1 MNNII
6 FTYRTYTIN
15 NFNFTIFRTIEMNR
29 STNINDN
36 SISKGEINPNFN
48 DLCGENEDY
57 FDDQIAIK
65 DETNTWR
72 RNYFQ
77 YLQDNINTFN
87 KTELK
92 LD

>member
-1 MNNII
+1 MNNFI
-6 FTYRTYTIN
+6 FTSRTYTIN

-48 DLCGENEDY
+48 DLCGEKEDY
-57 FDDQIAIK
+57 FDDQIAIN

-77 YLQDNINTFN
+77 YLQDNINTFS

>member
-1 MNNII
+1 MNNIN
-6 FTYRTYTIN
+6 FTSETYKIN
-15 NFNFTIFRTIEMNR
+15 NFNFTIFRTIEKNN
-29 STNINDN
+29 STYLNDN
-36 SISKGEINPNFN
+36 SISKGEIDPNFY
-48 DLCGENEDY
+48 DLYSEKEDI
-57 FDDQIAIK
+57 FDDEIAIN

-72 RNYFQ
+72 KKYFQ

>member
-1 MNNII
+1 MNNFI
-6 FTYRTYTIN
+6 FTSRTYTIN

-48 DLCGENEDY
+48 DLCGEKEDY
-57 FDDQIAIK
+57 FDDQIAIN

-92 LD
+92 FD

>member
-6 FTYRTYTIN
+6 FTSRIYTIN

-36 SISKGEINPNFN
+36 SISKGEPNFN
-48 DLCGENEDY
+48 DLCGEKEDY
-57 FDDQIAIK
+57 FDDQIAIN

-77 YLQDNINTFN
+77 YLQDNINTFS

>member
-1 MNNII
+1 MNNFI
-6 FTYRTYTIN
+6 FTSRTYTIN

-48 DLCGENEDY
+48 DLCGEKEDY

-77 YLQDNINTFN
+77 YLQDNINTFS